1 MSSFVDSTLLR
12 FAQDAF
18 ATGLLRD
25 GIGATALF
33 NAMFEGVDVGLR
45 SVVVGTVS
53 ARSYKV
59 PVFES
64 VRMSGTEERI
74 APDMQR
80 VRKERIMPRH
90 GRLGW
95 VDVAFDATLE
105 ARVQALVAPLR
116 TVTSQSLESR
126 LGDVHTLDQLRAA
139 LLALYPPGVV
149 DAVFRQLR
157 IGTFDDFA
165 RQRHLF
171 VQLVGAQPPDFDPE
185 DPATARSFDLP
196 VRVLIADGF
205 DVAGALQ
212 AAKLCRS
219 ILDYETV
226 SAAGGEVEQKTTH
239 AFITLFADG
248 AVTDASLP
256 GLTAAQAK
264 AAVQDLFAAERMF
277 ALFIA

>member
-12 FAQDAF
+12 FAQDTF
-18 ATGLLRD
+18 VTGLLRD
-25 GIGATALF
+25 GIGAPALF
-33 NAMFEGVDVGLR
+33 NAMFEGIDVELK
-45 SVVVGTVS
+45 SVVLGTVS

-80 VRKERIMPRH
+80 VRKERVMPRH
-90 GRLGW
+90 GRLDW

-105 ARVQALVAPLR
+105 AMVHTLVAPLR
-116 TVTSQSLESR
+116 TVTSQALESR
-126 LGDVHTLDQLRAA
+126 LGDVRTLDQLRTA
-139 LLALYPPGVV
+139 LLALYPPSVV
-149 DAVFRQLR
+149 DELLRRLR
-157 IGTFDDFA
+157 IATFEDFA
-165 RQRHLF
+165 RQRHLL
-171 VQLVGAQPPDFDPE
+171 VELVGEQPPDYDPE
-185 DPATARSFDLP
+185 DPTNARSFDLP

-226 SAAGGEVEQKTTH
+226 SAGGDEVEQKTRH
-239 AFITLFADG
+239 AFTTLFADA

-264 AAVQDLFAAERMF
+264 AAVQGLFAAERMF